1 MNNSVYIG
9 LQKLEISKIMI
20 HEFQYDYTK
29 SKFQQSTKLCHL
41 DIDTFII
48 HIKTEDVYEDIVDD
62 VVKRLDI
69 SNYEVDRPLLTA
81 ENKKK

>member
-1 MNNSVYIG
+1 M
-9 LQKLEISKIMI
+9 
-20 HEFQYDYTK
+20 
-29 SKFQQSTKLCHL
+29 

-62 VVKRLDI
+62 VVKRFDI